1 MSDGISTVLLQAEA
15 APGGT
20 DMSFFIMMGAIFMI
34 FYFLVMRPQ
43 QKQQRSREA
52 AIKSAAKGDRIV
64 TSGGI
69 HGVISDVKE
78 DSVTVEIARVK
89 GGARVEV
96 EVARTGLASVSKPG
110 TVDAGDEQKKGGD
123 GS

>member
-89 GGARVEV
+89 GGAGVEV